1 MEVIMIEDHLDLF
14 GSGEIPGYLS
24 IEDIG
29 AIELLSKKIKPNGT
43 LVEIGS
49 FLGKSAAEWAKH
61 LPDSK
66 IICIDG
72 FNSPYHVLEQLLIQA
87 DFEVPQGP
95 STHRQ
100 LFDYY
105 TQKYNNIFAIEGF
118 FNKTFGYP
126 SKADF
131 VFEDSTHTGE
141 YLEFA
146 LPFWWQHIKSG
157 GILAGHDYDNEVK
170 TTVDLFA
177 IIYNTKIHT
186 VAEGSSIWYTIKDE
200 R

>member
-1 MEVIMIEDHLDLF
+1 MIEDHLDLF

-24 IEDIG
+24 NEDIG

-118 FNKTFGYP
+118 FNKTF
-126 SKADF
+126 
-131 VFEDSTHTGE
+131 
-141 YLEFA
+141 A
-146 LPFWWQHIKSG
+146 LFNKDTIFSHPYRKIRPDAYCVKC
-157 GILAGHDYDNEVK
+157 AGD
-170 TTVDLFA
+170 
-177 IIYNTKIHT
+177 
-186 VAEGSSIWYTIKDE
+186 
-200 R
+200 